1 MTTRWPHARPAL
13 WALAICMVLGAI
25 ETVKGAVAGRSAPNH
40 FGLLQ
45 ALLTNLP
52 WWLLWALLAP
62 LVFRLTD
69 AFPLERTAWVRPAL
83 VHGTA
88 SVVLAVLHL
97 VVSAVGVWAAVSHTF
112 LTVQAQVR
120 QLLAGYL
127 VSDLVTYWA
136 IVAAYATYSA
146 RRTLEVEAR
155 TRHALELRTARLES
169 ESAVL
174 RGQMTEA
181 RLAALRMELNPHFL
195 YNALN
200 TVSSLVQRG
209 ERHDAI
215 VMVSRLSELL
225 RRTLDRDLDNAVSIE
240 QELDLLELYVS
251 IERVRFAD
259 RLDIRIR
266 VDPAARNALV
276 PTFMLQPLVE
286 NAIRHGVAAVRGPAR
301 IDVIATVEGERLV
314 IEVRDTGPGFGPGA
328 ASDGVGLANTRRR
341 LAALYG
347 DAAAM
352 EQQTRAAGGAAVLLR
367 LPLRRE
373 ETVRVPA

>member
-69 AFPLERTAWVRPAL
+69 SFPLERTAWVRPAL

-112 LTVQAQVR
+112 LTVQAQIR

-209 ERHDAI
+209 ERHDAML
-215 VMVSRLSELL
+215 MVSRLSELL

-314 IEVRDTGPGFGPGA
+314 IEVRDTGPGFGPDA
-328 ASDGVGLANTRRR
+328 ASNGVGLANTRRR